1 MHEVFVQGS
10 CDAVLMAWPIMDAES
25 KKVNDPFTT
34 DCCIDG
40 IPINKLSFVD
50 DMIEFNKSEKSV
62 NERSIS
68 NEIFEKKSRLNYK
81 VSKCK
86 IIAMNVK
93 KLGVLYLD
101 GEEMEVVTQHVYL
114 GSIITKDGQRVK
126 DMQARIKKGN
136 SVANEIVQ
144 ICKETVLSKIRL
156 RYVNLLV
163 CSCLDSTVKY
173 GCALW
178 DVVGNKK
185 ASIDLNKMKPSLLK
199 RVLQLPNSTPSDA
212 VLYEFGMNDLSLDIL
227 MEKVILAVET
237 LSRVDEIERLAK
249 KLLTSL
255 LAKNVPGFCSE
266 LQEACS
272 LLGVSLSDLIGE
284 KDVRKLLKMK
294 VVKIQAEELYKRMML
309 SSKMDGILLN
319 GFQFSGKPKK
329 YLSELDFDEAR
340 VVFMVRYRMLPS
352 KSNFPGRWSGTAC
365 KICGFDDTDAHL
377 FHCPGYQD
385 LIPENVTYDMFWNN
399 EVLNDTERLRHAA
412 GAALG
417 IVERLEEIQNMDFKK
432 CC

>member
-1 MHEVFVQGS
+1 M
-10 CDAVLMAWPIMDAES
+10 
-25 KKVNDPFTT
+25 
-34 DCCIDG
+34 
-40 IPINKLSFVD
+40 
-50 DMIEFNKSEKSV
+50 
-62 NERSIS
+62 
-68 NEIFEKKSRLNYK
+68 
-81 VSKCK
+81 
-86 IIAMNVK
+86 
-93 KLGVLYLD
+93 
-101 GEEMEVVTQHVYL
+101 
-114 GSIITKDGQRVK
+114 
-126 DMQARIKKGN
+126 
-136 SVANEIVQ
+136 
-144 ICKETVLSKIRL
+144 
-156 RYVNLLV
+156 
-163 CSCLDSTVKY
+163 
-173 GCALW
+173 W

-199 RVLQLPNSTPSDA
+199 RFLQLPNSTPSDA

-266 LQEACS
+266 LQEACG

-365 KICGFDDTDAHL
+365 NICGFDDTDAHL